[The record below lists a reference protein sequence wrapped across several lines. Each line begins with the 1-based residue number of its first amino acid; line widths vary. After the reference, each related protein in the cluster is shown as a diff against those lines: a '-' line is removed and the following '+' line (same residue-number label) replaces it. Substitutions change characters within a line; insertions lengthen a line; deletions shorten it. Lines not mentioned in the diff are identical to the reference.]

1 MSETSNIYK
10 NQAQLE
16 YTDYLNHQHIQ
27 ITETR
32 NLYAIQKVG
41 TTRIYKENICICWWF
56 QSNHQHIQITETSRL
71 YKRLEQPGYTKKI
84 LVYPS
89 GFCQTTS
96 IYKLLQPL
104 GYTKGWNNQ
113 NIQRKYLYI

>member
-16 YTDYLNHQHIQ
+16 YTDYLNHQ
-27 ITETR
+27 
-32 NLYAIQKVG
+32 N
-41 TTRIYKENICICWWF
+41 
-56 QSNHQHIQITETSRL
+56 IQITETSML
-71 YKRLEQPGYTKKI
+71 YKSLEPPGYTRKI
-84 LVYPS
+84 LVYLS

-96 IYKLLQPL
+96 IYKLLKPL

-113 NIQRKYLYI
+113 DIQIKYLYIQVVSVKPSAYTNYCNL